1 MENRAVFC
9 LTRNRKKNAR
19 NTLTQEFHPCKDPV
33 HRTSKNLWPWE
44 NLTPS
49 RVPVEQ
55 IWSTQSLHMTCHITA
70 EDLMHAGLTKS
81 NSGAQIFDFPKFSHR
96 LSITILRTV
105 GATVNNARAFTLS
118 GCTVHVNHC
127 KCSSI
132 LLSIADFQAI
142 RAALNPLHNTLCCTH
157 NSTTASE

>member
-1 MENRAVFC
+1 MTASLRSVQEE
-9 LTRNRKKNAR
+9 KDR
-19 NTLTQEFHPCKDPV
+19 NTLTQEFHCCKDLV
-33 HRTSKNLWPWE
+33 HRTSKNLCPWE

-49 RVPVEQ
+49 RSLWHKYGARSP
-55 IWSTQSLHMTCHITA
+55 LHMTCHITA

-142 RAALNPLHNTLCCTH
+142 RAALNPLHNTLCCTD
-157 NSTTASE
+157 NSTTALE

>member
-9 LTRNRKKNAR
+9 LTR
-19 NTLTQEFHPCKDPV
+19 NTLTQEFHPCKDLV

-142 RAALNPLHNTLCCTH
+142 RAALNPLHHTLCCTDI
-157 NSTTASE
+157 STTASE

>member
-1 MENRAVFC
+1 
-9 LTRNRKKNAR
+9 
-19 NTLTQEFHPCKDPV
+19 
-33 HRTSKNLWPWE
+33 
-44 NLTPS
+44 
-49 RVPVEQ
+49 
-55 IWSTQSLHMTCHITA
+55 MTCHITA

-132 LLSIADFQAI
+132 LLSIADFQA
-142 RAALNPLHNTLCCTH
+142 RRTALNPLHNTLCLD
-157 NSTTASE
+157 STAVSIFVVIFVELTNTVFVTSTNITSNIETAALSR

>member
-1 MENRAVFC
+1 
-9 LTRNRKKNAR
+9 
-19 NTLTQEFHPCKDPV
+19 
-33 HRTSKNLWPWE
+33 
-44 NLTPS
+44 
-49 RVPVEQ
+49 
-55 IWSTQSLHMTCHITA
+55 MTCHITA

-96 LSITILRTV
+96 LSITMLRTV

-142 RAALNPLHNTLCCTH
+142 RAALNPLHNTLCCTD
-157 NSTTASE
+157 NSTTALEYKLVVLLASENHTAQARKVERMYRMPNRNSTIAEKFPIHLHL